1 MSTHS
6 IQDHGEARWPRVPLR
21 RSKPEESAPSPSR
34 AGRSGFSRHFG
45 SPWVTLGLAVA
56 LFAGG
61 AQTAAWTDYDGL
73 GGDTDAELAAAQA
86 DSIAELRE
94 EISLHEFQTRRLQA
108 IVAKSADYRI
118 PADLAGDVYDT
129 AREVGLDPEI
139 AFRMVEIES
148 SFRRNV
154 VSSAGAVGYTQ
165 IKPSTARWLNSN
177 ITREELF
184 DTNTNL
190 RLGFRYLKQLL
201 DRYDDD
207 VRLALLAYNRGPT
220 RVGSDLAMG
229 RDPGNGYARS
239 VMAGRPE

>member
-21 RSKPEESAPSPSR
+21 NSRPEESVPSR
-34 AGRSGFSRHFG
+34 AGPSGFSRHLG
-45 SPWVTLGLAVA
+45 SPWVAMGLAVT

-61 AQTAAWTDYDGL
+61 AQTAAWMDYDGF
-73 GGDTDAELAAAQA
+73 GGDADAELAAARA

-94 EISLHEFQTRRLQA
+94 EVSLHEFQSDRLQA
-108 IVAKSADYRI
+108 IVESSAEYRI
-118 PADLAGDVYDT
+118 PADLAGDIYDT

-148 SFRRNV
+148 SFRRNA
-154 VSSAGAVGYTQ
+154 VSTAGAVGYTQ
-165 IKPSTARWLNSN
+165 IKPSTARWLNPN
-177 ITREELF
+177 VTRENLF
-184 DTNTNL
+184 ETQTNL
-190 RLGFRYLKQLL
+190 RLGFRYLNQLL
-201 DRYDDD
+201 GRYDGD

-239 VMAGRPE
+239 IMAGRPE

>member
-21 RSKPEESAPSPSR
+21 NSKPEESASSR
-34 AGRSGFSRHFG
+34 TASSGFSRHLG
-45 SPWVTLGLAVA
+45 SPWVAMGLAVT

-61 AQTAAWTDYDGL
+61 AQTAAWMDYDGF
-73 GGDTDAELAAAQA
+73 GGDADAGLAAARA
-86 DSIAELRE
+86 DSIAELQE
-94 EISLHEFQTRRLQA
+94 EASLHELQNERLQA
-108 IVAKSADYRI
+108 IVANSAEYRI
-118 PADLAGDVYDT
+118 PADLAGDIYDT

-148 SFRRNV
+148 SFRRNA
-154 VSSAGAVGYTQ
+154 VSTAGAVGYTQ

-177 ITREELF
+177 ITREKLF
-184 DTNTNL
+184 ETHTNL
-190 RLGFRYLKQLL
+190 RLGFRYLNQLL
-201 DRYDDD
+201 GRYEGD

-239 VMAGRPE
+239 IMAGRQE

>member
-1 MSTHS
+1 MSTQP
-6 IQDHGEARWPRVPLR
+6 IQDHGAARWPRVPLR
-21 RSKPEESAPSPSR
+21 NSKPEENGTSDPGS
-34 AGRSGFSRHFG
+34 SGFSRHLG
-45 SPWVTLGLAVA
+45 SPWVAMGLAVTM
-56 LFAGG
+56 FAGG
-61 AQTAAWTDYDGL
+61 AQTAAWMDFDGF
-73 GGDTDAELAAAQA
+73 GPDGEAEMVAVRA

-94 EISLHEFQTRRLQA
+94 EISLHEFQTERLQA
-108 IVAKSADYRI
+108 IVEKSADYRI
-118 PADLAGDVYDT
+118 PADLAGDIYDT
-129 AREVGLDPEI
+129 AREVGLDTEI

-148 SFRRNV
+148 SFRRNA

-177 ITREELF
+177 ITRDRLF
-184 DTNTNL
+184 DTSTNL

-201 DRYDDD
+201 NRYDGD

-239 VMAGRPE
+239 IMAGRPE